1 MTPQSS
7 LLLLYLLIYWV
18 GVIDPLSMDLN
29 IFEEYQ
35 SVAITVAFSSSNCPI
50 VSQWALLHVG
60 SETFDMSLV
69 VFDSFLAI
77 WL

>member
-1 MTPQSS
+1 
-7 LLLLYLLIYWV
+7 
-18 GVIDPLSMDLN
+18 MDLN

-60 SETFDMSLV
+60 SETFEMSLV